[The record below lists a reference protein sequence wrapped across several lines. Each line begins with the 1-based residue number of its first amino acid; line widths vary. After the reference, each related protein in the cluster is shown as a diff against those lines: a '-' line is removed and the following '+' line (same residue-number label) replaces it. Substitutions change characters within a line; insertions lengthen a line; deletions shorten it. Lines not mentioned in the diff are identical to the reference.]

1 MWRCAKRIA
10 KKLGLLKQ
18 QAVAGS
24 ASLVFMSL
32 AFLTLLLSVNISL
45 SAYQTDLSAT
55 TGIAKEA
62 STLESIA
69 YGALQEVFSTRF
81 YPASN
86 RLNWQFNTPSVS
98 PPTSDSSRL
107 KPFFKKSSFVME
119 NNKVLARYQYVVIG
133 GHPARKMGN
142 NVNEYRDVTPSLI
155 DPEVSNEQ
163 SAMYVL
169 LRTFAC
175 ANKGTQK
182 LETDKIFT
190 NNDGSPQCGT
200 PRGVPDTTNYELKQ
214 YDLLTK
220 VRLNSATAASNPNS
234 FSVVYSRRVDFGN
247 GSGQKLVELEDKV
260 LLPRSSSSASE
271 EEAPSTS
278 LTLPPT
284 ATFGKQV
291 TFSRFWPTSLSNTS
305 LSNTTFSM
313 AYLERLLV
321 ETSTTP
327 TALIPITGGSSSVSL
342 PYIPTSTEVPT
353 RLHLFFRG
361 PMDSRSFYG
370 YKYREATELAGS
382 TEPADGSIKNTTN
395 LVIQLND
402 STGNS
407 LLTGATLDF
416 NYPNADH
423 ATLTLPQQLSCGRS
437 YTLSFSALDSTTS
450 YSLLPYIRDSYGNKI
465 SNIPAINFST
475 YSCPSKEDYY
485 PSGSDSHPPDDDDG
499 DDDGDDDDDDDGDD
513 DDGDDDGDD
522 DDD

>member
-119 NNKVLARYQYVVIG
+119 NNQVLARYQYVVIG

-169 LRTFAC
+169 LKTVAC

-200 PRGVPDTTNYELKQ
+200 PNTIVGGVPDTTNYELKQ

-220 VRLNSATAASNPNS
+220 VRLNSAAAPSNPNS
-234 FSVVYSRRVDFGN
+234 FSVVYSRRVDFG
-247 GSGQKLVELEDKV
+247 SVIVQKLVELEDKV
-260 LLPRSSSSASE
+260 LFPRSSSSASE
-271 EEAPSTS
+271 IDST
-278 LTLPPT
+278 PD
-284 ATFGKQV
+284 ATFGKKIN
-291 TFSRFWPTSLSNTS
+291 FFWFWPTSLSS
-305 LSNTTFSM
+305 ASSSSM
-313 AYLERLLV
+313 AHLERLLV

-342 PYIPTSTEVPT
+342 PDIPTSTEVPT

-370 YKYREATELAGS
+370 YKYRDATQPPDS